1 MNHRQWKKNYKK
13 QYGYNPPA
21 YMDKRKRRKARAQQ
35 SLPCAGIS
43 VEQITQAMATF
54 TEAVFTAAGNMCNA
68 LAQAFSRQAQAFNA
82 VADQYKDDKAG
93 QYMGN
98 NKEIQRQ
105 QYNRTVT
112 MLKQYRDAQF
122 FIQHTT
128 DEESRQRTEAAVQ
141 HITAALEEI
150 QRRRQQAEREEEY
163 TALRMYYMQGY
174 TYEQIEK
181 ELNTG
186 KDTPRR
192 WITAAVKELAVM
204 VYGIE

>member
-1 MNHRQWKKNYKK
+1 MVQILELFGGIGSPRCALRNIGIPVKAIDYVEIDEKAVRSYNAMFANELEYKT
-13 QYGYNPPA
+13 
-21 YMDKRKRRKARAQQ
+21 Q
-35 SLPCAGIS
+35 SVVGWNLKPDILIHGSPCQDFSIAGH
-43 VEQITQAMATF
+43 QK
-54 TEAVFTAAGNMCNA
+54 G
-68 LAQAFSRQAQAFNA
+68 
-82 VADQYKDDKAG
+82 ADEG
-93 QYMGN
+93 S
-98 NKEIQRQ
+98 ETQRQ